1 MRPAICLSLLVLL
14 AACGGSGPA
23 PLPTNQIRADFP
35 PGGVANQIE
44 VTATDRLALRAAE
57 LVAPDGHTTPAS
69 SIIANPAPTTTL
81 SSEFASGVG
90 SGPSYG
96 VTSIGSNALTP
107 NVVGTAPLTETKLLA
122 ILSTASIPLPDPEAY
137 RRDWQHY
144 RIRLVLG
151 NPPQVETR
159 EIAAPAPPPAAI

>member
-1 MRPAICLSLLVLL
+1 MRSAICLSLLLL

-23 PLPTNQIRADFP
+23 PLPTDQIRAEFP

-44 VTATDRLALRAAE
+44 VTAIDRLALRAAD
-57 LVAPDGHTTPAS
+57 LVAPDGRSMPAS
-69 SIIANPAPTTTL
+69 SIIANPAPTTTV

-107 NVVGTAPLTETKLLA
+107 NIVGTAPVTQTKLLT

-151 NPPQVETR
+151 TPPQVETR
-159 EIAAPAPPPAAI
+159 EIAAPAPPPAGS

>member
-1 MRPAICLSLLVLL
+1 VRPATLLSSLLLL
-14 AACGGSGPA
+14 AACAGSGPA
-23 PLPTNQIRADFP
+23 PLPVNQIRADFP

-44 VTATDRLALRAAE
+44 VTATDRLPLRAAD

-69 SIIANPAPTTTL
+69 SITANPAPTTTL
-81 SSEFASGVG
+81 SSEFANGVG
-90 SGPSYG
+90 SGPRYG

-107 NVVGTAPLTETKLLA
+107 NVVGTAPVTQTKLLA
-122 ILSTASIPLPDPEAY
+122 IISTASIALPDPVAY

-151 NPPQVETR
+151 TPPQVETR
-159 EIAAPAPPPAAI
+159 EIAAPPPPPASG